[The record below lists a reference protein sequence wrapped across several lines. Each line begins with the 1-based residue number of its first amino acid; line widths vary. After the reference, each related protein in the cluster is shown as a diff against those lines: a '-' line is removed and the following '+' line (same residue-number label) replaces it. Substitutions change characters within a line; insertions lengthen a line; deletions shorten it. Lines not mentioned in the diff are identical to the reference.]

1 MLGVKNAYFIL
12 LAVVALIFANPA
24 TSWAVIVNGYVEGII
39 TTGTVPASFGKTI
52 FGSFQY
58 DIDLAPP
65 DVSTGPS
72 ANTFVHY
79 DDLNLPGA
87 GLWMRGAF
95 TIDGVTRSSYLAGSN
110 GFDRRSMVIQ
120 DDGRF
125 NIFMVTQGPDSVG
138 DGREFQLTFDIPI
151 TDVFQNNDFD
161 IPTSLIWSAGFD
173 PAHPNQNGG
182 GLAWWGSQ
190 IVATQV
196 WHFAP
201 TFLSLSA
208 AAIPEPATLAIFA
221 LGLAGMG
228 FMRQRRC
235 CAEGRA

>member
-1 MLGVKNAYFIL
+1 MLGVRRAYLIL
-12 LAVVALIFANPA
+12 LAVVALIFANYG
-24 TSWAVIVNGYVEGII
+24 TSWAVVVDGYVEGII
-39 TTGTVPASFGKTI
+39 TTGTVPASFGTAI

-72 ANTFVHY
+72 AGTFALY

-95 TIDGVTRSSYLAGSN
+95 TIDGITRSSYLAGSN
-110 GFDRRSMVIQ
+110 GTDHRSMVIQ

-125 NIFMVTQGPDSVG
+125 GISMITQGPDSVG
-138 DGREFQLTFDIPI
+138 DGREFFLIIDIPI
-151 TDVFQNNDFD
+151 TDVFQNSGFD
-161 IPTSLIWSAGFD
+161 IPTSLIWSGGFD

-182 GLAWWGSQ
+182 GLALWGSKSE
-190 IVATQV
+190 ATKV

-201 TFLSLSA
+201 TYLSLSM
-208 AAIPEPATLAIFA
+208 AAIPEPGTLAIFA
-221 LGLAGMG
+221 LGLVVLVL
-228 FMRQRRC
+228 MRRR
-235 CAEGRA
+235 RRH